1 MPLIWLIA
9 CKSLRQNFESHLWLF
24 SAFFLPYLLEYQI
37 RLITFMKCFLHLS
50 YPLHF
55 LMQKCSHPSYVAI
68 ISGLCFLFF
77 HFYSI
82 LLTVPRVVLIK
93 PKSDHGTCWPLYW
106 PSTRQVLQGIS
117 YSLTWTLA
125 ISFILK
131 ISLFS
136 SPSTWPEFIH
146 PKVPRSTEN
155 RWLRNQ
161 WKFPSEFS
169 RKLLSLKCSKSLSRA
184 IAFGMDTTVCCKK

>member
-1 MPLIWLIA
+1 MQSFKAEFWEP
-9 CKSLRQNFESHLWLF
+9 SLTL
-24 SAFFLPYLLEYQI
+24 
-37 RLITFMKCFLHLS
+37 
-50 YPLHF
+50 
-55 LMQKCSHPSYVAI
+55 
-68 ISGLCFLFF
+68 LCFFPSIFTWISNMTDNIYEMFSRPVLSSSISDAEFSSSKLCCNHLQVVFAVFSLLF
-77 HFYSI
+77 HP
-82 LLTVPRVVLIK
+82 LTVPRVVLIK

-117 YSLTWTLA
+117 YSLICTLA

-155 RWLRNQ
+155 RWLGNQ
-161 WKFPSEFS
+161 WKFPSES
-169 RKLLSLKCSKSLSRA
+169 GRKLLSLKCSKSLSRP
-184 IAFGMDTTVCCKK
+184 IAFGMDTMVCCKK